1 MKESKFIE
9 QNKKNWQE
17 FESDLRYKRNTATK
31 LSRLFIQ
38 ITDDLSFVRT
48 FYKHR
53 SVKIYLNGI
62 AQHLF
67 NDLYRN
73 QTNNFKGFIKFWKF
87 DLPMLI
93 HDARKEFR
101 ISFIV
106 FLLAFSI
113 GILSSLYDKDFA
125 RIILGDEYVKM
136 TTENIKNNDPMAVY
150 KKAHEADMFFGITIN
165 NLLVSLYT
173 FLLGVFLSIG
183 SVFIL
188 IKNGVM
194 VGAFQYFFIERGLF
208 RESFLTIW
216 QHGTLE
222 ISSIIIAGAAG
233 ITLGKGLIFPGTYSR
248 MESFKI
254 SALRGLKIFL
264 GIAPIIVIAAFIEGF
279 LTRHTELHTGIRI
292 SVIAL
297 SLLFILFYFVWYPW
311 YLSRT
316 HQGIKYFKEKPGYRE
331 VWKLDFSKIL
341 NAEVILGYTFKFVTQ
356 RILWVILIVSVIS
369 ALHAIGAVVNVLM
382 VNDNDFFGTKHT
394 FSSFFESDSASF
406 QFFMGII
413 TVSFMQ
419 CLLFIR
425 NHNLLNQKEQKAKLR
440 FVRILNLGVSS
451 ILSSILILLPFKL
464 GIFFGIVA
472 LLFFSPILFLAVFQ
486 SFEESVFILAVI
498 PRTRVLMQKSWG
510 KLYWNSIKIFIF
522 LIILYLLF
530 NTHLVWQYIENIY
543 ESFNYSPKTLYYI
556 DLFIY
561 TFMVVLMF
569 SVYFLFQI
577 MTAIYSYY
585 AFRETVYAENLN
597 KRIDK
602 FGERNIMFGFEK
614 EF

>member
-62 AQHLF
+62 AQYLF

-73 QTNNFKGFIKFWKF
+73 QTSNFKGFVKFWKF

-93 HDARKEFR
+93 HDSKKEFR
-101 ISFIV
+101 ISFVV

-165 NLLVSLYT
+165 NLMVALST

-183 SVFIL
+183 SIFIL

-233 ITLGKGLIFPGTYSR
+233 ITLGRGLIFPGTYSR

-254 SALRGLKIFL
+254 SALQGLKIFL

-279 LTRHTELHTGIRI
+279 LTRHTELSAGIRI
-292 SVIAL
+292 SVIAF
-297 SLLFILFYFVWYPW
+297 SLFFILFYFVWYPW
-311 YLSRT
+311 FLSKK
-316 HQGIKYFKEKPGYRE
+316 HAGIQYFKEKPGYKE
-331 VWKLDFSKIL
+331 TWKLDFSRIL
-341 NAEVILGYTFKFVTQ
+341 SAAEILGYTFKFITQ
-356 RILWVILIVSVIS
+356 RIFWVIMVIAGIS
-369 ALHAIGAVVNVLM
+369 AFHSIGAVIDVSIL
-382 VNDNDFFGTKHT
+382 NDNDFFGTRHT
-394 FSSFFESDSASF
+394 LSSFFKADGAQF
-406 QFFMGII
+406 QFLLGII
-413 TVSFMQ
+413 SVSFLQ
-419 CLLFIR
+419 CLIFIR
-425 NHNLLNQKEQKAKLR
+425 NRNLLQHSEKSTKLR
-440 FVRILNLGVSS
+440 FLRIVNLVAASIVST
-451 ILSSILILLPFKL
+451 LLIIFPFKL
-464 GIFFGIVA
+464 GIFWGIVTM
-472 LLFFSPILFLAVFQ
+472 LFFSPILFLVVFQ
-486 SFEESVFILAVI
+486 SFEENVFFLAVI
-498 PRTRVLMQKSWG
+498 PRTRILMQKSWG

-522 LIILYLLF
+522 LLILYLLF
-530 NTHLVWQYIENIY
+530 NTPLIWKYIENIY
-543 ESFNYSPKTLYYI
+543 ESFNYSPKALYYI

-561 TFMVVLMF
+561 TFIVVVLF
-569 SVYFLFQI
+569 SVYFLFQT
-577 MTAIYSYY
+577 MTAVYSYY
-585 AFRETVYAENLN
+585 AFRETVYAEDLN
-597 KRIDK
+597 KRINK
-602 FGERNIMFGFEK
+602 FGERNILFGFEK
-614 EF
+614 EL